1 MGQRLQS
8 IGRCT
13 VGSQTVRT
21 CAYHR
26 GSCLHELSVG
36 LDCRLDQAL
45 QTVQKGLEVEANNA
59 SLWTLLRQVQE
70 AISSDKKER
79 YAKDAREREMEEAKQ
94 KRLEEEM
101 AAIKKKAD
109 EVRAWR
115 TLCVCSH

>member
-101 AAIKKKAD
+101 AVIKKK
-109 EVRAWR
+109 
-115 TLCVCSH
+115 S